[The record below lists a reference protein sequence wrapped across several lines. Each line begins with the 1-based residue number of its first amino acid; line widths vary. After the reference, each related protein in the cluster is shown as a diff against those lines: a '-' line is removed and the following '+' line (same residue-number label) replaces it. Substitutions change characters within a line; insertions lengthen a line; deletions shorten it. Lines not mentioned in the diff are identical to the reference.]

1 MFSLLNALSMLARRK
16 LLPNPMLA
24 TIVVKLLPN
33 VFRKPSPINIIIDQQ
48 LIGISIKKFE
58 VDYLTHQGK

>member
-48 LIGISIKKFE
+48 LIGISIKKIRS
-58 VDYLTHQGK
+58 